1 MCARHARPAAFPC
14 SGPRAVPRSRRKPRK
29 LPMIPDLTPIFAR
42 YAELRDE
49 ADAIF
54 AHVAREYPDC
64 VTCHEGCSD
73 CCHALFDL
81 SLVEAM
87 AVNAAFNAAFGHGRE
102 RSDILARASEIDR
115 SLTRHKREMFR
126 AEKDG
131 ESPEAIMARA
141 AALRVRCPLLGPDDR
156 CLLYAARPI
165 TCRIYGIPTEI
176 GGEAHVCGLSHFDKG
191 RTYPTVRLE
200 RFHSRLDALSRE
212 IGETVQSRFEL
223 GEVYVPLSMALLT
236 RYDEK
241 YLGIGPAGADD

>member
-1 MCARHARPAAFPC
+1 
-14 SGPRAVPRSRRKPRK
+14 
-29 LPMIPDLTPIFAR
+29 MIPDLTPIFAR

-81 SLVEAM
+81 SLVEGM
-87 AVNAAFNAAFGHGRE
+87 AVNQAFNAAFGHGRE
-102 RSDILARASEIDR
+102 RSDILTRASETDR
-115 SLTRHKREMFR
+115 ALTRHKRELFR

-141 AALRVRCPLLGPDDR
+141 AALRMRCPLLGPDER

-165 TCRIYGIPTEI
+165 TCRLYGIPTEI
-176 GGEAHVCGLSHFDKG
+176 GGVAHVCGLSRFDKG

-200 RFHSRLDALSRE
+200 RFHARLDALSRE
-212 IGETVQSRFEL
+212 IAETVQSRFEL

-236 RYDEK
+236 RYDEN
-241 YLGIGPAGADD
+241 YLGIGPAKAED